1 MEELG
6 RLCKV
11 TDGTHYTPPNVGGP
25 FPFLTVKDMT
35 GNGLSFSACS
45 WISKEEFIRA
55 QEMGAVP
62 EPGTVLF
69 SKDGTVGKTH
79 VVRHERPFAA
89 LSSIAL
95 LQPEPARLNSEYLAY
110 ALQHPRILRSAEDR
124 KTGSALQRIILKDLK
139 RVQVPIPSLTIQE
152 RVVARLLFA
161 DRCRRTQ
168 RSALEM
174 SEGLLGAVFLEMFG
188 QSSDTSVVTIE
199 ECLAEWNGSIRTGP
213 FGSQL
218 LHSEFTDSGVAV
230 LGIDN
235 AVHNR
240 FEWDVR
246 RYIPAE
252 KYLQLKR
259 YTVRPGDVLITLM
272 GTCGRCAI
280 VPNDI
285 PVAINT
291 KHLCAMSLNHS
302 RCLPVFL
309 HGAFLF
315 DSGIRRQLRA
325 ATKGAIMEG
334 LNMQI
339 IRDLKL
345 SLPPPT
351 RQQAYSRA
359 AATIEKIR
367 RVAEESL
374 RQAEHLFQT
383 LLHVAFGE
391 A

>member
-1 MEELG
+1 
-6 RLCKV
+6 
-11 TDGTHYTPPNVGGP
+11 
-25 FPFLTVKDMT
+25 
-35 GNGLSFSACS
+35 
-45 WISKEEFIRA
+45 
-55 QEMGAVP
+55 
-62 EPGTVLF
+62 
-69 SKDGTVGKTH
+69 
-79 VVRHERPFAA
+79 
-89 LSSIAL
+89 
-95 LQPEPARLNSEYLAY
+95 
-110 ALQHPRILRSAEDR
+110 
-124 KTGSALQRIILKDLK
+124 
-139 RVQVPIPSLTIQE
+139 
-152 RVVARLLFA
+152 LFA